1 VPHDIRDSIVDFIR
15 SWSEKTE
22 IPAACFLA
30 WICLAASKFH
40 DWGRRYG
47 KVNLHNSWIPRDF
60 WLEDWEREAIIE
72 FFSEHTTDGYR
83 RATFMMLDADIVAVS
98 PATVYRVLK
107 QAGAFD
113 KWSRTITGKG
123 KGFHQPEKP
132 HDHWHADVSYLNIG
146 GTFYYLLS
154 ILDGYSR
161 YIVHWEIRE
170 SMTEADVEII
180 IQRALEKFPG
190 VIPKIITDNGPQ
202 FVAKDFKEF
211 IRISGMCHVK
221 TRPFYPQSNGKIERW
236 HQSLKVECIRPKTPL
251 SLEDAKRLV
260 TQFVDYY
267 NHVRLHSAIGFVA
280 PEDKLNGREAGI
292 FAERDRKLAEAREQR
307 KINHLSRKTVA
318 VALA

>member
-1 VPHDIRDSIVDFIR
+1 VPHDVRDAIVDFIR

-22 IPAACFLA
+22 IPVARFLA
-30 WICLAASKFH
+30 WIHLAASKFH
-40 DWGRRYG
+40 DWKRRFG

-60 WLEDWEREAIIE
+60 WLEGWEREAIIR
-72 FFSEHTTDGYR
+72 FFSEHRSDGYR
-83 RATFMMLDADIVAVS
+83 RATFMMLDSDVVAVS

-113 KWSRTITGKG
+113 QWNRTATGRG

-132 HDHWHADVSYLNIG
+132 HDHWHMDVSYLNIA

-180 IQRALEKFPG
+180 LQRARERFPEAK
-190 VIPKIITDNGPQ
+190 PKIITDNGPQ
-202 FVAKDFKEF
+202 FVARDFKEF
-211 IRISGMCHVK
+211 IRVSGMCHVK

-236 HQSLKVECIRPKTPL
+236 HQSLKSECIRPMTPL
-251 SLEDAKRLV
+251 SLEDAKRIV

-267 NHVRLHSAIGFVA
+267 NHARLHSAIGFVA
-280 PEDKLNGREAGI
+280 PDDKLYGREPLI

-307 KINHLSRKTVA
+307 RMRRQNMRQATSIPA
-318 VALA
+318 